1 MGLLDLAER
10 APNENALQRLL
21 VRLQGHAPQLFAD
34 AARELFNLAERVAN
48 EDAQQHQQVDE
59 AHWEEGQQQELE
71 PQQEQEPQQ
80 HWEQQEDKG
89 GEDKSGA
96 EDHGP
101 DKNNMRPYT
110 NLEMPAACAP
120 RGVGCYLTRKLRKLR
135 RLGKLQRFS
144 KNSVRGA

>member
-1 MGLLDLAER
+1 MLKKILKMRNAGPARGLIDLAER
-10 APNENALQRLL
+10 VPNENALQRLL

-34 AARELFNLAERVAN
+34 AARELWNLAERAAN

-120 RGVGCYLTRKLRKLR
+120 K
-135 RLGKLQRFS
+135 FI
-144 KNSVRGA
+144 AP

>member
-1 MGLLDLAER
+1 M
-10 APNENALQRLL
+10 
-21 VRLQGHAPQLFAD
+21 
-34 AARELFNLAERVAN
+34 
-48 EDAQQHQQVDE
+48 DE

-110 NLEMPAACAP
+110 NLEMSAACAP
-120 RGVGCYLTRKLRKLR
+120 KFIAPRGGGCYLTRKLRKLR
-135 RLGKLQRFS
+135 RLGKLQRFR
-144 KNSVRGA
+144 KNSGARDWGSRARDWGVASACLGVRGA